1 MTNSKLVL
9 STPFEGDTVHLTHGF
24 LIVDGRM
31 AGECVCFIVNHWP
44 SCGVKSSV
52 RVHAARQ
59 VKALTDSLLREDKK
73 LKLFAMGDMNDDPMD
88 ESMQALGA
96 RKYVSGMK
104 AKKGLR
110 YDHSEVFIRDYLI
123 QQDGK
128 YKGSPLRTYGGRV
141 WLNGYSDHLPTI
153 VYLKK

>member
-1 MTNSKLVL
+1 MMDRICICGGGALGHVIASWISGHHHVRVFDQIVL
-9 STPFEGDTVHLTHGF
+9 SRPV
-24 LIVDGRM
+24 V
-31 AGECVCFIVNHWP
+31 
-44 SCGVKSSV
+44 
-52 RVHAARQ
+52 
-59 VKALTDSLLREDKK
+59 
-73 LKLFAMGDMNDDPMD
+73 
-88 ESMQALGA
+88 
-96 RKYVSGMK
+96 K

-128 YKGSPLRTYGGRV
+128 YKGAPLRTHGGRV

>member
-1 MTNSKLVL
+1 
-9 STPFEGDTVHLTHGF
+9 
-24 LIVDGRM
+24 
-31 AGECVCFIVNHWP
+31 
-44 SCGVKSSV
+44 
-52 RVHAARQ
+52 
-59 VKALTDSLLREDKK
+59 
-73 LKLFAMGDMNDDPMD
+73 
-88 ESMQALGA
+88 
-96 RKYVSGMK
+96 MK

-128 YKGSPLRTYGGRV
+128 YKGALLRTHGGRV